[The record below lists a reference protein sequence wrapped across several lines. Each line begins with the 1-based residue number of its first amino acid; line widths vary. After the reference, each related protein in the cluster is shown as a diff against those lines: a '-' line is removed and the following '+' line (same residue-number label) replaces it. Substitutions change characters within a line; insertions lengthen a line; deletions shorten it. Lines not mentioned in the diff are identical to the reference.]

1 MGTEETCWKH
11 EGASVR
17 RNVETTNH
25 VQIIKNQGDELNLMT
40 IITHQTTGR
49 RVPKTHVN
57 AMVSGSC
64 REKGVERR

>member
-1 MGTEETCWKH
+1 MLETRGCVSEAECRNNKSCTDYK
-11 EGASVR
+11 EPGR
-17 RNVETTNH
+17 R
-25 VQIIKNQGDELNLMT
+25 LNLMT

-57 AMVSGSC
+57 AMVSGSS